1 MTGLNQNKFCP
12 AWESKRGRPEYEPTA
27 SAEQIPREN
36 VVVQWVSLLIR
47 NLEAPGLD
55 LRS

>member
-12 AWESKRGRPEYEPTA
+12 AWESKRAKPEYEPTA
-27 SAEQIPREN
+27 SGEQIAPEN
-36 VVVQWVSLLIR
+36 FVVEWVSLLIR
-47 NLEAPGLD
+47 NLEVPGSD

>member
-1 MTGLNQNKFCP
+1 MTGPNQNKFWP
-12 AWESKRGRPEYEPTA
+12 AWESKRARPEYEPTA

-47 NLEAPGLD
+47 NLETPDSD